1 MDTLDSMQ
9 LFVRVCELGSFAAA
23 AQHAGVA
30 RSVVTR
36 QIAALERRLGVK
48 LLVRTTRRVALTA
61 AGTTYLERCRV
72 ILNLV
77 DAAESDVADEQQT
90 PRGSIRISVP
100 LSFGVRRLAPMLLEF
115 SGRHS
120 EIALNMD
127 FTDRRVNLVEEGID
141 VSIRIT
147 QRLDPGDIARRI
159 GSARL
164 RAVASPQYLALHGR
178 PRHPSD
184 LINHECLGYTAGDG
198 NRNWQFSVRG
208 TIERFPVRCRV
219 SANNGDVLT
228 HAAALGMGIRL
239 QPDVIVDDASEQGI
253 VAPVLEK
260 FPAPELG
267 IYALFPDN
275 RYMPDRTRKLV
286 DFLAEGLRRK

>member
-9 LFVRVCELGSFAAA
+9 TFVRVCELGSFAAA
-23 AQHAGVA
+23 SQHAGVA

-100 LSFGVRRLAPMLLEF
+100 LSFGVRRLAPMLLDF
-115 SGRHS
+115 SGRYP
-120 EIALNMD
+120 EIALTMD
-127 FTDRRVNLVEEGID
+127 FTDRRASLVEEGID

-147 QRLDPGDIARRI
+147 QRLEPGDIARRI
-159 GSARL
+159 GAVRL

-178 PRHPSD
+178 PRHPSE

-198 NRNWQFSVRG
+198 SSTWQFAVRG
-208 TIERFPVRCRV
+208 AVERFPVRCRL
-219 SANNGDVLT
+219 SANNGDVLA
-228 HAAALGMGIRL
+228 HAAALGMGITL
-239 QPDVIVDDASEQGI
+239 QPDFIVDDAIEQGI
-253 VAPVLEK
+253 LAPVLDK

-267 IYALFPDN
+267 IYAILPDN
-275 RYMPDRTRKLV
+275 RYMPHRTRRLV
-286 DFLAEGLRRK
+286 DFLAEGLRQA

>member
-9 LFVRVCELGSFAAA
+9 TFVRVCQLGSFAAA
-23 AQHAGVA
+23 SQRAGVA
-30 RSVVTR
+30 PSVVTR

-77 DAAESDVADEQQT
+77 DAAESDVADGQQT
-90 PRGSIRISVP
+90 PRGNIRISVP
-100 LSFGVRRLAPMLLEF
+100 LSFGVRRLAPMLLDF
-115 SGRHS
+115 SGRYP
-120 EIALNMD
+120 EIALTMD
-127 FTDRRVNLVEEGID
+127 FTDRRVNLIEEGVD

-164 RAVASPQYLALHGR
+164 RAVASPQYLALHGQ
-178 PRHPSD
+178 PRHPSE
-184 LINHECLGYTAGDG
+184 LINHECLGYSAGDG
-198 NRNWQFSVRG
+198 SSTWQFAVRG
-208 TIERFPVRCRV
+208 AVERFPVRCRLN
-219 SANNGDVLT
+219 ANNGDVLA
-228 HAAALGMGIRL
+228 HAAALGMGITL
-239 QPDVIVDDASEQGI
+239 QPDFIVDDAIEQGTL
-253 VAPVLEK
+253 APVLDK

-267 IYALFPDN
+267 IYAMLPDN
-275 RYMPDRTRKLV
+275 RYMPHRTRKLI
-286 DFLAEGLRRK
+286 DSLAEGLRED